1 MSTIEGRSA
10 RRLNQSGLLFM
21 PRRWQ
26 RANVLRWLKRTHAWT
41 GFWGALLF
49 LMMGIS
55 GFFLNHR
62 DTMKIETGEPVEVSA
77 MDIAVP
83 AGSIADKDQLGRWAQ
98 REFGLTS
105 EPREPRGKGGRERGG
120 KREAVEGSSDAGG
133 AARSGGEKRFLG
145 KARPEAEK
153 WELSFNHPN
162 GRLTVEHV
170 AGSASVAVRQEAQT
184 PLGFIKNLHKGSGL
198 GVAWVL
204 FVDTIAGALVVMS
217 LTGFLLWSRLH
228 GSRLL
233 GGGLV
238 VGSFVVG
245 SWAIWPHLL

>member
-1 MSTIEGRSA
+1 MSTIEQRSS

-26 RANVLRWLKRTHAWT
+26 RASVLRWLKRTHAWT

-55 GFFLNHR
+55 GFLLNHR
-62 DTMKIETGEPVEVSA
+62 DTMKIETGEPIEVSA

-105 EPREPRGKGGRERGG
+105 EPREPRGKGGGDRGG
-120 KREAVEGSSDAGG
+120 KSETDGAGRG
-133 AARSGGEKRFLG
+133 DRPDTEKRFLG

-162 GRLTVEHV
+162 GRLSVEHI

-204 FVDTIAGALVVMS
+204 FIDTIAGALVVMS

-233 GGGLV
+233 GGSLLI
-238 VGSFVVG
+238 GSLVVG